1 MYISYDYYRIFYY
14 VVKFGSFTKAAEKLM
29 SNQPNLSRAV
39 KTLETELNCT
49 LLIRSNKG
57 VTLTPDGQKL
67 YEHISVAVEQ
77 IQAAEE
83 EISLNKELR
92 KGTISIGASEIA
104 LRCFLLPI
112 LNRFRKLYPS
122 IGLKVSNHS
131 TPQAISFLKKDAVDF
146 SVVTTPVE
154 ISKELKIEKLKDF
167 NEVAVCG
174 SAFASLAKQHNIT
187 VKQLS
192 DYPLISLE
200 KQTKTYEFLSRYFS
214 EKGVHFTPDVEVA
227 TAEQILPMVKHNLGI
242 GFVPD
247 EFLKNETDCDD
258 IIRLTLK
265 EPIPPR
271 SVCLITKRNHP
282 LSLAANELKKLIID
296 SKEASK
302 LQLL

>member
-14 VVKFGSFTKAAEKLM
+14 VAKFGSFTKAAEKLM

-39 KTLETELNCT
+39 KTLETELNCI
-49 LLIRSNKG
+49 LFVRSNKG
-57 VTLTPDGQKL
+57 VTLTTDGQKL

-77 IQAAEE
+77 IQTAEE

-92 KGTISIGASEIA
+92 KGTITIGASEIA

-154 ISKELKIEKLKDF
+154 ISKELKSEKLKDF
-167 NEVAVCG
+167 YEVAVCG
-174 SAFASLAKQHNIT
+174 SAFASLARQRNISL
-187 VKQLS
+187 KQLS

-200 KQTKTYEFLSRYFS
+200 KQTKTYEFLSQYFF
-214 EKGVHFTPDVEVA
+214 KNGVHFAPDVEVA

-247 EFLKNETDCDD
+247 EFLMNESDCKEVLKLD
-258 IIRLTLK
+258 IK
-265 EPIPPR
+265 EPLPSR
-271 SVCLITKRNHP
+271 SVCLVTKRNHS
-282 LSLAANELKKLIID
+282 LSLAANELKRLIID
-296 SKEASK
+296 AKEI
-302 LQLL
+302 L